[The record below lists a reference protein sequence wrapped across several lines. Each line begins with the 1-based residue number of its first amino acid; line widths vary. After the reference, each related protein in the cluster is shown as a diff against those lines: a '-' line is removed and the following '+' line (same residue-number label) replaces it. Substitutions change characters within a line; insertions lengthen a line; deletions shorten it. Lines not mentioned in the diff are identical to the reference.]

1 MRTVILYH
9 PNSEQAGPAET
20 FKHDFEARHYG
31 FKIELVSLETIEGS
45 DMAATYDVTR
55 YPAILV
61 THDDGSFQQ
70 MWQDQ
75 PWPPLEEV
83 FAYSSGA

>member
-20 FKHDFEARHYG
+20 FKHDYEQRHYG
-31 FKIELVSLETIEGS
+31 YKIELVSLETTEGAE
-45 DMAATYDVTR
+45 MARTYDVTR

-61 THDDGSFQQ
+61 VGESGGFIQ
-70 MWQDQ
+70 MWQDA
-75 PWPPLEEV
+75 PWPPIEEV
-83 FAYSSGA
+83 FSYSAGR

>member
-9 PNSEQAGPAET
+9 PNSEQAALAET
-20 FKHDFEARHYG
+20 FKHDYEQRHYG
-31 FKIELVSLETIEGS
+31 YKIELVSLETEVGA
-45 DMAATYDVTR
+45 DMARTYDIVR

-61 THDDGSFQQ
+61 LDDRGGFQQ

-75 PWPPLEEV
+75 PWPAIDEV
-83 FAYSSGA
+83 YSYAPAT

>member
-1 MRTVILYH
+1 MRIVILYH

-20 FKHDFEARHYG
+20 FKHDFEAAHYG
-31 FKIELVSLETIEGS
+31 YKVELLSLETTEG
-45 DMAATYDVTR
+45 AELAKLYDIVR

-61 THDDGSFQQ
+61 LGPEDRLQQ

-75 PWPPLEEV
+75 PWPPMGEV
-83 FAYSSGA
+83 YAYAQN